1 MDSNFVHSLI
11 RRDLYE
17 LLHQITVPQ
26 TAGNYVVNIPLLLL
40 LSIPSGDLKL
50 APTSG
55 VAIPT
60 PGAPV
65 VDIIEVIDSSRL
77 GLVIAIV

>member
-40 LSIPSGDLKL
+40 LCLFL
-50 APTSG
+50 AVTVNWLLLQELRFPLQ
-55 VAIPT
+55 VL
-60 PGAPV
+60 
-65 VDIIEVIDSSRL
+65 RL
-77 GLVIAIV
+77 LT